1 MSIGRSLKSMSL
13 DEMNVIWEEAKK
25 FDNENENEKQ

>member
-1 MSIGRSLKSMSL
+1 MSL

-25 FDNENENEKQ
+25 DEDLSPTPPPGGRG

>member
-1 MSIGRSLKSMSL
+1 MSL

-25 FDNENENEKQ
+25 LDENLSPTPPPGGRG